1 MSELKLCQG
10 SKCHTY
16 FTKDRL
22 KGIAPNKTN
31 QTRRRSSM
39 YYGGGNF
46 CSMGCQDDWFNQ
58 HGDNAIN
65 HFGRLYEPK
74 HLTEQNA
81 WLKDYDWRG
90 NADESHRYFIVNSI
104 TKERRPLT
112 EEQYNDSNY
121 TLNIG
126 ERI

>member
-1 MSELKLCQG
+1 MSELKYCQG
-10 SKCHTY
+10 TKCHTY

-22 KGIAPNKTN
+22 KGSNGSKTY
-31 QTRRRSSM
+31 QTRRRSSL

-81 WLKDYDWRG
+81 WVKDYDWR
-90 NADESHRYFIVNSI
+90 NTPDNSHTYYFLNKI
-104 TKERRPLT
+104 TRERRPIT
-112 EEQYNDSNY
+112 EQQYNDKEY
-121 TLNIG
+121 TLNI
-126 ERI
+126 

>member
-1 MSELKLCQG
+1 MSELKYCQG
-10 SKCHTY
+10 TKCHTY

-65 HFGRLYEPK
+65 HFGWLYEPK

-81 WLKDYDWRG
+81 WVKGYDW
-90 NADESHRYFIVNSI
+90 NHTTDECQHHIFNKI
-104 TKERRPLT
+104 TRERRPIT
-112 EEQYNDSNY
+112 EQQYNDKEY
-121 TLNIG
+121 TLNI
-126 ERI
+126 

>member
-1 MSELKLCQG
+1 MRNLKLCQG
-10 SKCHTY
+10 TKCHTY
-16 FTKDRL
+16 HTKDRL
-22 KGIAPNKTN
+22 KGQQGSKTY
-31 QTRRRSSM
+31 QTRRRSSL

-81 WLKDYDWRG
+81 WVKDYDWR
-90 NADESHRYFIVNSI
+90 NTPDNSHTYYFLNKI
-104 TKERRPLT
+104 TRERRPIT
-112 EEQYNDSNY
+112 EQQYNDKEY
-121 TLNIG
+121 TLNI
-126 ERI
+126 

>member
-1 MSELKLCQG
+1 MSELKYCQG
-10 SKCHTY
+10 TKCHTY

-22 KGIAPNKTN
+22 KGSNGSKTY
-31 QTRRRSSM
+31 QTRRRSSL

-81 WLKDYDWRG
+81 WVKDYDWRDTPD
-90 NADESHRYFIVNSI
+90 NSHTYYFLNKI
-104 TKERRPLT
+104 TRERRPIT
-112 EEQYNDSNY
+112 EQQYNDKEY
-121 TLNIG
+121 TLNL
-126 ERI
+126 